1 MSTEAWKAENTVRYH
16 FRLSKNTGIPDALR
30 KMTEKTGETDIAYI
44 RRVVTESLIRDG
56 YLPKPEP
63 RKK

>member
-1 MSTEAWKAENTVRYH
+1 MSTEVWKAENTVQYH
-16 FRLSKNTGIPDALR
+16 FRIAKSTGIPEALR
-30 KMTEKTGETDIAYI
+30 KMRESTGESDLSYI